1 MSFFRNRFNAT
12 RRAAS
17 NAASG
22 FANTTRR
29 VYQGISSGISS
40 AKNSLA
46 STLGLDFSQTKL
58 VKGNVETTVS
68 KQLVDIGKLLNLAVE
83 HGLQERVAGLVQ
95 KLIQLLGDSMSP
107 ELTAITEPFKTIP
120 PTREAVADASTALLA
135 AGSISN
141 DPIAI
146 AAILNSPDSPSST
159 SGGGRLNATIVVA
172 LNLIRVALI
181 IVLIV
186 CNVSFYIVARI
197 VNIGTRDAYLI
208 KAVCLVIKFSF
219 VGLNKAFDSF
229 TRPFKDTENV
239 EPTTKPTTTYDEETK
254 EGDEETK
261 EGDEFDGGRKGGT
274 NRRLRRR
281 KNRR

>member
-197 VNIGTRDAYLI
+197 VNIGARDAYLI
-208 KAVCLVIKFSF
+208 NAVCAGIRLSF
-219 VGLNKAFDSF
+219 RGLNSAFDSF
-229 TRPFKDTENV
+229 TRPFKDTPENV
-239 EPTTKPTTTYDEETK
+239 EPTTKPTTTYD
-254 EGDEETK
+254 DEETK